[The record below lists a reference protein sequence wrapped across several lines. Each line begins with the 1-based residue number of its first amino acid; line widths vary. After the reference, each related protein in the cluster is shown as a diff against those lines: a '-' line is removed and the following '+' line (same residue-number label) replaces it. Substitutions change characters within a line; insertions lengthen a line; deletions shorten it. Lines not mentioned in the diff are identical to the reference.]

1 MRRTFGSG
9 KAKGRAGRPRSE
21 PCAPGAPQIPSGKS
35 PAHFALM
42 RASSS
47 RLERAT
53 TGKLSRRANGL
64 RASITP
70 PAVRRGGGPP
80 LDKGGG
86 GGGPPA
92 RPQGAA
98 VRGGPRGGHPPTPLV

>member
-21 PCAPGAPQIPSGKS
+21 PCAPGAPQNPSGKS
-35 PAHFALM
+35 AAHFALM

-53 TGKLSRRANGL
+53 TGKLSRRANGFQ
-64 RASITP
+64 AAMTT
-70 PAVRRGGGPP
+70 PAVRRAGAAPG
-80 LDKGGG
+80 DNGGG
-86 GGGPPA
+86 GGGHQPPPGG
-92 RPQGAA
+92 RGEG
-98 VRGGPRGGHPPTPLV
+98 RGGGRG